1 MNDPTRVTV
10 NCRLSYLYVFK
21 PRTSQLGSE
30 DKFSATILVPKTD
43 LAAKAAIDA
52 AINAAIDAGVASKWN
67 GVRPPQP
74 AIPIHDGDG
83 VRQDGTAFGPECKG
97 HWVFT
102 ASANVDY
109 PPQIVDRN
117 LQPIM
122 DQTQVYSGMYG
133 AAAVRYYAYQYAGKK
148 GIGCG
153 LDGIMKIRDG
163 EALGA
168 ARPDAAAL
176 FGAPAAATTVPQ
188 PPAQPQGV
196 YQQFAPTGAPYSQA
210 ASQTPAPGAPAY
222 IDPAT
227 GLPINGSIMGM

>member
-21 PRTSQLGSE
+21 PRSSRLGGDE
-30 DKFSATILVPKTD
+30 KFSATILVPKTD

-52 AINAAIDAGVASKWN
+52 AINAAIDVGVASKWN

-102 ASANVDY
+102 ASANVEY
-109 PPQIVDRN
+109 PPQIVDLN
-117 LQPIM
+117 HQPIL
-122 DQTQVYSGMYG
+122 DQTRVYSGMYG
-133 AAAVRYYAYQYAGKK
+133 AAAVRFYAYQYAGKK

-153 LDGIMKIRDG
+153 LDGIMKTRDG

-168 ARPDAAAL
+168 SRPDAATL
-176 FGAPAAATTVPQ
+176 FGSPAAAVAPQ
-188 PPAQPQGV
+188 LSAQPQGV
-196 YQQFAPTGAPYSQA
+196 YQQLTPTGATYSQA
-210 ASQTPAPGAPAY
+210 ASQTPAPGAPTY

-227 GLPINGSIMGM
+227 GLPINGSVMGM